1 AVALARGDDV
11 VLGARLLEH
20 QPLRFDVVPRMS
32 PVAPRVQVA
41 DVEAVLHTQGDARK
55 RPRGLARDEGF
66 PADRRLVVEE
76 DAVAREHAVGLA
88 VVHRDP
94 VGVELG
100 HAIGRA
106 RIERRRLLL
115 RRLGDLAVEL
125 GGRRLVIARLHA
137 EDAQR
142 LEEPERAQP
151 VGVRR
156 VLGLLEGHRDMAL
169 RAEVIDLVG
178 LRVLQHPHQA
188 RAVGQ
193 VAVVQDEP
201 AVVHV
206 RVLVQV
212 VDALGVEERGAPLD
226 AMDDVTLLQQ
236 KLGEIGA
243 VLAGDA
249 GDQGDFR
256 LLHGGRIRI
265 VSADSTAHFHSTHLN
280 APQSAL
286 SAVLITRNAAD
297 VLEPCLESLRFAD
310 EIVVVDSGSSD
321 GTADVA
327 ARHGAR
333 VVPKEW
339 LGFGRQKQFAV
350 EQARNDWV
358 LCLDAD
364 ERVSAEL
371 AASINAALAAPV
383 SPVYRMA
390 RRNRFLGRWLA
401 HGEGYPDWSPR
412 LFNRMNAR
420 WSDDLVHEKVLFAV
434 TPGTLQGD
442 LMHDSSDDLTGYLE
456 RQNRY
461 TTLAARQAF
470 ERGVSAGAA
479 HLLLSPVVRFFK
491 FYVLRLGFLD
501 GVPGLL
507 HISIGCMNSYMKY
520 AKLIELRKAE
530 QE

>member
-1 AVALARGDDV
+1 
-11 VLGARLLEH
+11 
-20 QPLRFDVVPRMS
+20 M
-32 PVAPRVQVA
+32 
-41 DVEAVLHTQGDARK
+41 
-55 RPRGLARDEGF
+55 
-66 PADRRLVVEE
+66 
-76 DAVAREHAVGLA
+76 
-88 VVHRDP
+88 
-94 VGVELG
+94 
-100 HAIGRA
+100 
-106 RIERRRLLL
+106 
-115 RRLGDLAVEL
+115 
-125 GGRRLVIARLHA
+125 
-137 EDAQR
+137 
-142 LEEPERAQP
+142 
-151 VGVRR
+151 
-156 VLGLLEGHRDMAL
+156 
-169 RAEVIDLVG
+169 
-178 LRVLQHPHQA
+178 
-188 RAVGQ
+188 
-193 VAVVQDEP
+193 
-201 AVVHV
+201 
-206 RVLVQV
+206 
-212 VDALGVEERGAPLD
+212 
-226 AMDDVTLLQQ
+226 
-236 KLGEIGA
+236 
-243 VLAGDA
+243 
-249 GDQGDFR
+249 
-256 LLHGGRIRI
+256 
-265 VSADSTAHFHSTHLN
+265 N
-280 APQSAL
+280 ATPSAL
-286 SAVLITRNAAD
+286 SAVLITRNAAN

-321 GTADVA
+321 GTPEVA

-333 VVPKEW
+333 VVRKEW

-371 AASINAALAAPV
+371 AASIVAALAAPV

-412 LFNRMNAR
+412 LFNRLNAR

-442 LMHDSSDDLTGYLE
+442 LMHDSTDDLTGYLE

-520 AKLIELRKAE
+520 AKLIELHKAE
-530 QE
+530 QQ